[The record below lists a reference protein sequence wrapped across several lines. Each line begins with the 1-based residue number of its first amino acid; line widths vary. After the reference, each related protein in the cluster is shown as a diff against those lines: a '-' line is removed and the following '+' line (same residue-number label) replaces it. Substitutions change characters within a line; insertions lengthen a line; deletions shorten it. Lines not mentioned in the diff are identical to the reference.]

1 MANSRLSFGA
11 RLRLVIG
18 GLLLLLVF
26 GAFMSFGPL
35 DSLLFGGLTAFAG
48 VAFVVVSYKGRTI
61 QSHL

>member
-18 GLLLLLVF
+18 GLLLLVF